1 MKPENMANIIAKKI
15 YIFGT
20 IINPLTMSEAVD
32 YVSTWIKYAESNCKF
47 IVTPNVNCVVQL
59 SRNQS
64 YRDAFENAS
73 MVVVDG
79 RPVVWSARLMGEKIP
94 GTVTGSDL
102 VPAIFHDFHEKA
114 DTELKVFLL
123 GALPGVAALA
133 KTKIEQTYQH
143 VRVTGFYSPPFG
155 FEKDPVECDRICKMI
170 SESKADFLIIGLGAP
185 KQATWVNQY
194 ASQLP
199 VKVAICAGA
208 TIDFLSG
215 NKPRAP
221 KWMSNMG
228 IEWIYRLTAEPRRL
242 AKRYG
247 GDALVFPRLV
257 WNEWKSRH

>member
-1 MKPENMANIIAKKI
+1 MANIIAKKI
-15 YIFGT
+15 NIFGT

-32 YVSTWIKYAESNCKF
+32 YVGAWIRYAESDCKF

-59 SRNQS
+59 SRNPA
-64 YRDAFENAS
+64 YRDAFKSAS

-79 RPVVWSARLMGEKIP
+79 RPVVWSARLMGEEIP

-102 VPAIFHDFHEKA
+102 VPAIFQHFNDKA
-114 DTELKVFLL
+114 DFDLKVFLL
-123 GALPGVAALA
+123 GALPGVAELA
-133 KTKIEQTYQH
+133 KNKIEQEYQH
-143 VRVTGFYSPPFG
+143 VNISGLYSPPFG
-155 FEKDPVECDRICKMI
+155 FEKDPVECERICKMI
-170 SESKADFLIIGLGAP
+170 AESKADFLLIGLGAP

-208 TIDFLSG
+208 TIDFLAG

-221 KWMSNMG
+221 RWMSNIG
-228 IEWIYRLTAEPRRL
+228 IEWLYRLSVEPRRL

-247 GDALVFPRLV
+247 SDALVFPRLV
-257 WNEWKSRH
+257 WKEWKSRR